1 MATLESIAADVSAA
15 VVNGPGYTFIAKW
28 VQNRYYQWATRS
40 KLKHLR
46 QLGQLNIPAAIT
58 TGLATFTRDSAVVT
72 FDATGGSAIL
82 ANEVVGRYIRGSVVW
97 YEILSRQSDGA
108 GNVSVLLKQPF
119 AESSVTLGAYTIV
132 SRYTPVDPRAAYLGT
147 SFVHARRRRPLAR
160 LDMDQLN
167 LQAPYRPLVGSAGP
181 QYVAEGPEVN
191 GVKTLEVY
199 PYPAESEAIFY
210 VYWQNPP
217 ELSLTEELSSNVKA
231 YALKEGALIDLYR
244 WKMSQALDKG
254 AVEVAGFWRNEARAQ
269 ETMWERYL
277 SELIGA
283 DHGDE
288 DGQMI
293 LKMLAGNSQLTE
305 IRTARDQVWSTR

>member
-1 MATLESIAADVSAA
+1 MATLESIAADVNAA

-28 VQNRYYQWATRS
+28 VQNRYQQWATRS

-46 QLGQLNIPAAIT
+46 QLGQVVIPAAIT
-58 TGLATFTRDSAVVT
+58 TGQATFTRDSATVT
-72 FDATGGSAIL
+72 LDATATAACSPAI
-82 ANEVVGRYIRGSVVW
+82 VGRYIRGHVVW
-97 YEILSRQSDGA
+97 YEILGY
-108 GNVSVLLKQPF
+108 NVVGGLGVITLKGPF
-119 AESSVTLGAYTIV
+119 AEGTITGTPTIV
-132 SRYTPVDPRAAYLGT
+132 SRYTPVDPRAAYLGN
-147 SFVHARRRRPLAR
+147 SFVHARRRRPLSR
-160 LDMDQLN
+160 IDMDQLN

-181 QYVAEGPEVN
+181 QYFAEGPEVN
-191 GVKTLEVY
+191 GVKTIEVY
-199 PYPAESEAIFY
+199 PYPADSEALFY

-288 DGQMI
+288 DGQFV
-293 LKMLAGNSQLTE
+293 LKMMAGNSQLTE
-305 IRTARDQVWSTR
+305 IRTARDHVWSTR

>member
-1 MATLESIAADVSAA
+1 MATLESIAADINAS

-28 VQNRYYQWATRS
+28 VQNRYQQWATRS

-46 QLGQLNIPAAIT
+46 QLGQVNIPAAIT
-58 TGLATFTRDSAVVT
+58 TGLATFTRDSSVVV
-72 FDATGGSAIL
+72 FDATAGAVINANKL
-82 ANEVVGRYIRGSVVW
+82 AGRYIRGSVVW
-97 YEILSRQSDGA
+97 YEILDAQYDVA
-108 GNVSVLLKQPF
+108 GNVTARLKQPF
-119 AESSVTLGAYTIV
+119 AEATVTLGAYTIV
-132 SRYTPVDPRAAYLGT
+132 SRYTPVDPRAAYLGN
-147 SFVHARRRRPLAR
+147 SFVHARRRRPLQR
-160 LDMDQLN
+160 MDMDQLN
-167 LQAPYRPLVGSAGP
+167 LQAPFRPLVGSAGP
-181 QYVAEGPEVN
+181 QYFAEGPEVN
-191 GVKTLEVY
+191 GVKTIEVY
-199 PYPAESEAIFY
+199 PYSTDSEALFY

-254 AVEVAGFWRNEARAQ
+254 AVEVAGFWRNESRAQ

-288 DGQMI
+288 DGQFV
-293 LKMLAGNSQLTE
+293 LKMMAGNSQLTE
-305 IRTARDQVWSTR
+305 IRTARDHVWSTR